1 MWWCVVVCGGVVA
14 LVVRVYTVKSVSNLS
29 PSDVLIFAAR
39 PLRPIWAALKRTNN
53 KSTRDE
59 R

>member
-1 MWWCVVVCGGVVA
+1 MVCGGVVA

-39 PLRPIWAALKRTNN
+39 PFRPIWAALKRTNN